1 MKMKWKIPL
10 YKVLND
16 SEDVRSVTKVIKR
29 GMDWAIG
36 PEIESFEKKLA
47 KYVGSKYCVSFNS
60 GTSAGHAALLA
71 LGIKTKSEII
81 VPSFSF
87 IATSNWALM
96 INGIPKFADIEY
108 GRFGMDPDDMK
119 SKISNKTKAIIPI
132 HYSGL
137 PCKIEEI
144 VEYAKRKKIPV
155 IEDAAE
161 SLGSTIK
168 KQKVGTFGDLG
179 IFSFAGNKVLTS
191 GEGGAIVTDSRKI
204 CEKLQLIR
212 SHGRLENKNYFQTNE
227 KPNYVELGYN
237 WRMSSLTAALA
248 ESQLKKIDKLI
259 RMRRRNAKFMMKR
272 LKKHKQIKFMNEE
285 KGTKHVF
292 QLFTILI
299 DTNDLRFKLSKF
311 LTKKGI
317 MTKVF
322 FEPIH
327 KSKFYQN
334 MFTIK
339 LKNTEDISSRVISLP
354 MYPELRKN
362 EMNYIC
368 DSIDEFMEK
377 ENATNITKY
386 GKL

>member
-16 SEDVRSVTKVIKR
+16 NEDVKSVTKVIKR

-47 KYVGSKYCVSFNS
+47 DYVGSKYCVSFNS
-60 GTSAGHAALLA
+60 GTSAGHAVLLA
-71 LGIKTKSEII
+71 LKIKTKSEII

-87 IATSNWALM
+87 IATANWALM

-108 GRFGMDPDDMK
+108 DRFGMNPIDLK
-119 SKISNKTKAIIPI
+119 SKISKKTGAIIPI
-132 HYSGL
+132 HYAGL

-144 VEYAKRKKIPV
+144 VKYARMKKIPV

-161 SLGSTIK
+161 SLGSSIN
-168 KQKVGTFGDLG
+168 KQKVGTFGDAG

-191 GEGGAIVTDSRKI
+191 GEGGAVVTNSKKI
-204 CEKLQLIR
+204 FERLQLIR
-212 SHGRLENKNYFQTNE
+212 SHGRIKNQNYFQTNE
-227 KPNYVELGYN
+227 KPNYIELGYN

-259 RMRRRNAKFMMKR
+259 KMRRDNAKILMKR
-272 LKKHKQIKFMNEE
+272 LKRHKEIEFMNEE

-292 QLFTILI
+292 QLFTILMS
-299 DTNDLRFKLSKF
+299 TNKSRYKLSKF

-322 FEPIH
+322 FDPIH
-327 KSKFYQN
+327 KSKFYHKKYG
-334 MFTIK
+334 IK

-354 MYPELRKN
+354 MYPQLTKN
-362 EMNYIC
+362 EMMYIS
-368 DSIDEFMEK
+368 DSIDEFVEK
-377 ENATNITKY
+377 ENCY
-386 GKL
+386 

>member
-16 SEDVRSVTKVIKR
+16 YEDVKSVTKVIRR

-71 LGIKTKSEII
+71 LKINARSEII

-87 IATSNWALM
+87 IATANWALM
-96 INGIPKFADIEY
+96 VNGIPKFADIEY
-108 GRFGMDPDDMK
+108 DRFGLDPNDVE
-119 SKISNKTKAIIPI
+119 SKISNKTEAIIPI
-132 HYSGL
+132 HYAGL

-144 VEYAKRKKIPV
+144 MKYAKKKKIPI

-161 SLGSTIK
+161 SLGSSIK
-168 KQKVGTFGDLG
+168 KQKVGTFGDVG

-191 GEGGAIVTDSRKI
+191 GEGGAVVTNSKKTFER
-204 CEKLQLIR
+204 LQLIR
-212 SHGRLENKNYFQTNE
+212 SHGRLKNEDYFQTNE
-227 KPNYVELGYN
+227 KPNYIELGYN

-248 ESQLKKIDKLI
+248 ESQLKKIDDLI
-259 RMRRRNAKFMMKR
+259 KKRRNNAKFMMGR
-272 LKKHKQIKFMNEE
+272 LGKHKEIKFMNEE
-285 KGTKHVF
+285 KGIKHVF
-292 QLFTILI
+292 QLFTILM
-299 DTNDLRFKLSKF
+299 DTNGLRFKLSKF

-317 MTKVF
+317 MTKIF
-322 FEPIH
+322 FDPIH

-334 MFTIK
+334 RFSIK
-339 LKNTEDISSRVISLP
+339 LISSLEP
-354 MYPELRKN
+354 
-362 EMNYIC
+362 
-368 DSIDEFMEK
+368 
-377 ENATNITKY
+377 
-386 GKL
+386 

>member
-16 SEDVRSVTKVIKR
+16 YEDVKSVTKVIRR

-71 LGIKTKSEII
+71 LKINARSEII

-87 IATSNWALM
+87 IATANWALM
-96 INGIPKFADIEY
+96 VNGIPKFADIEY
-108 GRFGMDPDDMK
+108 DRFGLDPNDVE
-119 SKISNKTKAIIPI
+119 SKISNKTEAIIPI
-132 HYSGL
+132 HYAGL

-144 VEYAKRKKIPV
+144 MKYAKKKKIPI

-161 SLGSTIK
+161 SLGSSIK
-168 KQKVGTFGDLG
+168 KQKVGTFGDVG

-191 GEGGAIVTDSRKI
+191 GEGGAVVTNSKKTFER
-204 CEKLQLIR
+204 LQLIR
-212 SHGRLENKNYFQTNE
+212 SHGRLKNEDYFQTNE
-227 KPNYVELGYN
+227 KPNYIELGYN

-248 ESQLKKIDKLI
+248 ESQLKKIDDLI
-259 RMRRRNAKFMMKR
+259 KKRRNNAKFMMGR
-272 LKKHKQIKFMNEE
+272 LGKHKEIKFMNEE
-285 KGTKHVF
+285 KGIKHVF
-292 QLFTILI
+292 QLFTILM
-299 DTNDLRFKLSKF
+299 DTNGLRFKLSKF

-317 MTKVF
+317 MTKIF
-322 FEPIH
+322 FDPIH

-334 MFTIK
+334 RFSIK
-339 LKNTEDISSRVISLP
+339 LNNTEDISSRVISLP
-354 MYPELRKN
+354 MYPELTKR

-368 DSIDEFMEK
+368 DSVDEFMENEK
-377 ENATNITKY
+377 CY
-386 GKL
+386 

>member
-16 SEDVRSVTKVIKR
+16 YEDVKSVTKVIRR

-71 LGIKTKSEII
+71 LKINARSEII

-87 IATSNWALM
+87 IATANWALM
-96 INGIPKFADIEY
+96 VNGIPKFADIEY
-108 GRFGMDPDDMK
+108 DRFGLDPNDVE
-119 SKISNKTKAIIPI
+119 SKISNKTEAIIPI
-132 HYSGL
+132 HYAGL

-144 VEYAKRKKIPV
+144 MKYAKKKKIPI

-161 SLGSTIK
+161 SLGSSIK
-168 KQKVGTFGDLG
+168 KQKVGTFGDVG

-191 GEGGAIVTDSRKI
+191 GEGGAVVTNSKKTFER
-204 CEKLQLIR
+204 LQLIR
-212 SHGRLENKNYFQTNE
+212 SHGRLKNEDYFQTNE
-227 KPNYVELGYN
+227 KPNYIELGYN

-248 ESQLKKIDKLI
+248 ESQLKKIDDLI
-259 RMRRRNAKFMMKR
+259 KKRRNNAKFMMGR
-272 LKKHKQIKFMNEE
+272 LGKHKEIKFMNEE
-285 KGTKHVF
+285 KGIKHVF
-292 QLFTILI
+292 QLFTILM
-299 DTNDLRFKLSKF
+299 DTNGLRFKLSKF

-317 MTKVF
+317 MTKIF
-322 FEPIH
+322 FDPIH

-334 MFTIK
+334 RFSIK
-339 LKNTEDISSRVISLP
+339 LNNTEDISSRVISLP
-354 MYPELRKN
+354 MYPELTKR

-368 DSIDEFMEK
+368 DSVDEFMEDEK
-377 ENATNITKY
+377 CY
-386 GKL
+386 

>member
-16 SEDVRSVTKVIKR
+16 YEDVKSVTKVIRR

-71 LGIKTKSEII
+71 LKINARSEII

-87 IATSNWALM
+87 IATANWALM
-96 INGIPKFADIEY
+96 VNGIPKFADIEY
-108 GRFGMDPDDMK
+108 DRFGLDPNDVE
-119 SKISNKTKAIIPI
+119 SKISNKTEAIIPI
-132 HYSGL
+132 HYAGL

-144 VEYAKRKKIPV
+144 MRYAKKKKIPI

-161 SLGSTIK
+161 SLGSSIK
-168 KQKVGTFGDLG
+168 KQKVGTFGDVG

-191 GEGGAIVTDSRKI
+191 GEGGAVVTNSKKTFER
-204 CEKLQLIR
+204 LQLIR
-212 SHGRLENKNYFQTNE
+212 SHGRLKNEDYFQTNE
-227 KPNYVELGYN
+227 KPNYIELGYN

-248 ESQLKKIDKLI
+248 ESQLKKIDDLI
-259 RMRRRNAKFMMKR
+259 KKRRNNAKFMMGR
-272 LKKHKQIKFMNEE
+272 LGKHKEIKFMNEE
-285 KGTKHVF
+285 KGIKHVF
-292 QLFTILI
+292 QLFTILM
-299 DTNDLRFKLSKF
+299 DTNGLRFKLSKF

-317 MTKVF
+317 MTKIF
-322 FEPIH
+322 FDPIH

-334 MFTIK
+334 RFSIK
-339 LKNTEDISSRVISLP
+339 LNNTEDISSRVISLP
-354 MYPELRKN
+354 MYPELTKR

-368 DSIDEFMEK
+368 DSVDEFMEDEK
-377 ENATNITKY
+377 CY
-386 GKL
+386 